1 MYAIGSN
8 SLQDKTEHDECGQ
21 KRLLY
26 NHNDFCNEFC
36 QKFTKR
42 GYESR

>member
-21 KRLLY
+21 TQR
-26 NHNDFCNEFC
+26 DEISDSETSDSSEMSGFDD
-36 QKFTKR
+36 TV
-42 GYESR
+42 